1 MATPSV
7 RSRGGAT
14 PLVVE
19 SISGQLY
26 SILCDRITTGV
37 YAPGSRIDPQAIATE
52 FGVSRT
58 PVRDTLVRLEHD
70 RLVETRPRSG
80 TFVTRPSRQDVHE
93 VCQLRKG
100 LEWLATGVAAEAMPL
115 EQIADLR
122 EEAVAALRAAEQ
134 GDYEPFF
141 ASDTRIHHEIIAHTG
156 NSRLIAARESVE
168 PFVYWLRVLGA
179 TGPHRLAGSTRRH
192 LEILD
197 AMAARDIAAA
207 QEAAALHLTEVEE
220 WTLADMASHDIVT

>member
-1 MATPSV
+1 MTTPSV
-7 RSRGGAT
+7 HHRRGRT
-14 PLVVE
+14 TLVVE
-19 SISGQLY
+19 RISEQLY
-26 SILCDRITTGV
+26 SILCERITSGE
-37 YAPGSRIDPQAIATE
+37 YAPGSRLDPQAIASE

-58 PVRDTLVRLEHD
+58 PVRDTLARLEHD

-80 TFVTRPSRQDVHE
+80 TFVTRPTRQDVHE

-100 LEWLATGVAAEAMPL
+100 LEWLATGVAAETMPL

-122 EEAVAALRAAEQ
+122 NEAVNALRAAEQ

-141 ASDTRIHHEIIAHTG
+141 ASDTRIHHDIVATTG
-156 NSRLIAARESVE
+156 NSRLITARESVE

-179 TGPHRLAGSTRRH
+179 TGPHRLAGSTHRH

-197 AMAARDIAAA
+197 AMAARNPAAA
-207 QEAAALHLTEVEE
+207 QEAAAIHLTEVEE

>member
-7 RSRGGAT
+7 RSRGGAA

-19 SISGQLY
+19 SISEQLY

-58 PVRDTLVRLEHD
+58 PVRDTLVRLERD

-141 ASDTRIHHEIIAHTG
+141 ASDTRIHHEIIAHTD

>member
-1 MATPSV
+1 MTTTSV
-7 RSRGGAT
+7 GGQGRP

-19 SISGQLY
+19 SISNQLY
-26 SILCDRITTGV
+26 SLLCERITTGV
-37 YAPGSRIDPQAIATE
+37 YAPGSRLDPQAIAAE

-80 TFVTRPSRQDVHE
+80 TFVTRPTRQDVHE

-122 EEAVAALRAAEQ
+122 DEAVAALEASEQ

-141 ASDTRIHHEIIAHTG
+141 ASDTRIHREIVAATG
-156 NSRLIAARESVE
+156 NSRLVSTRNSVE

-179 TGPHRLAGSTRRH
+179 TGQHRLAGSTRRH

-197 AMAARDIAAA
+197 AMADRDVVAA
-207 QEAAALHLTEVEE
+207 QEAAAVHLDEVEE
-220 WTLADMASHDIVT
+220 WTLADMASHAIVT

>member
-7 RSRGGAT
+7 HSRGGAA

-19 SISGQLY
+19 SISEQLY

-58 PVRDTLVRLEHD
+58 PVRDTLVRLERD

-141 ASDTRIHHEIIAHTG
+141 ASDTRIHHEIIAHTD

>member
-1 MATPSV
+1 MTTPSV
-7 RSRGGAT
+7 RSHRGTA

-19 SISGQLY
+19 SISEQLY
-26 SILCDRITTGV
+26 SILCERITTGV
-37 YAPGSRIDPQAIATE
+37 YAPGSRLDPQAIANE

-80 TFVTRPSRQDVHE
+80 TFVTRPTHQDVHE

-100 LEWLATGVAAEAMPL
+100 LEWLATGVAAEAMSQ

-122 EEAVAALRAAEQ
+122 EESLAALRAAEQ

-141 ASDTRIHHEIIAHTG
+141 LSDTRIHREIIASTG

-179 TGPHRLAGSTRRH
+179 TGPHRLAGSTQRH

-197 AMAARDIAAA
+197 AMAARDVAAA
-207 QEAAALHLTEVEE
+207 QEAAALHLAEVEE
-220 WTLADMASHDIVT
+220 WTLADMASHEIVT

>member
-7 RSRGGAT
+7 RSSRGT
-14 PLVVE
+14 TSLVVE
-19 SISGQLY
+19 PISEQLY
-26 SILCDRITTGV
+26 SILCERITTGA
-37 YAPGSRIDPQAIATE
+37 YAPGSRLDPQAIANE

-80 TFVTRPSRQDVHE
+80 TFVTRPTRQDVHE

-100 LEWLATGVAAEAMPL
+100 LEWLATGVAAEVMPL

-122 EEAVAALRAAEQ
+122 DEAVTALRSAEQ

-141 ASDTRIHHEIIAHTG
+141 ASDTRIHHEITTSTG
-156 NSRLIAARESVE
+156 NSRLITARESVE

-179 TGPHRLAGSTRRH
+179 TGPHRLAGSTQRH

-197 AMAARDIAAA
+197 AMAARDIAGA
-207 QEAAALHLTEVEE
+207 QEAAAVHLAEVEE

>member
-1 MATPSV
+1 MAPPPV
-7 RSRGGAT
+7 RNHRDQT
-14 PLVVE
+14 YLVVE
-19 SISGQLY
+19 RISEQLY
-26 SILCDRITTGV
+26 SILCERITTGE
-37 YAPGSRIDPQAIATE
+37 YAPGSRLDPQAIAKE

-100 LEWLATGVAAEAMPL
+100 LEWLATGVAAAEMPL
-115 EQIADLR
+115 EQITDLR
-122 EEAVAALRAAEQ
+122 DEAVSALDAAER

-141 ASDTRIHHEIIAHTG
+141 ASDTRIHNEITASTG
-156 NSRLIAARESVE
+156 NSRLITARESVE

-197 AMAARDIAAA
+197 AMAARDVAAA
-207 QEAAALHLTEVEE
+207 QEAAAIHLAEVEE

>member
-7 RSRGGAT
+7 RSRGGAA

-19 SISGQLY
+19 SISEQLY

-58 PVRDTLVRLEHD
+58 PVRDTLVRLERD

-141 ASDTRIHHEIIAHTG
+141 ASDTRIHHEIIAHTD

-220 WTLADMASHDIVT
+220 WTLADMAPHDIVT

>member
-1 MATPSV
+1 MATPSAPN
-7 RSRGGAT
+7 RRGAT
-14 PLVVE
+14 SLAVE
-19 SISGQLY
+19 PISEQLY
-26 SILCDRITTGV
+26 SILCERITSGD
-37 YAPGSRIDPQAIATE
+37 YAPGSRLDPQSIAKE

-100 LEWLATGVAAEAMPL
+100 LEWLATGVAAAEMPL

-122 EEAVAALRAAEQ
+122 DEAVSALRSAEQ

-141 ASDTRIHHEIIAHTG
+141 ASDTRIHNEITASTG
-156 NSRLIAARESVE
+156 NSRIDHRPRVGRALRPLAAR
-168 PFVYWLRVLGA
+168 PGRHRPAPARGIHPA
-179 TGPHRLAGSTRRH
+179 APGNPGRHGGP
-192 LEILD
+192 
-197 AMAARDIAAA
+197 
-207 QEAAALHLTEVEE
+207 
-220 WTLADMASHDIVT
+220 

>member
-1 MATPSV
+1 MAGTSV
-7 RSRGGAT
+7 RGRRGSN

-19 SISGQLY
+19 SISEQLY
-26 SILCDRITTGV
+26 SILCERITTGI
-37 YAPGSRIDPQAIATE
+37 YAPGSRIDPQSIATE

-80 TFVTRPSRQDVHE
+80 TFVTRPSRHDVHE
-93 VCQLRKG
+93 VCQLRKA
-100 LEWLATGVAAEAMPL
+100 LEWAATGVAAQAMPAG
-115 EQIADLR
+115 QIADLR
-122 EEAVAALRAAEQ
+122 EEAVAAMRAAER

-141 ASDTRIHHEIIAHTG
+141 ASDTRLHREIIEHTG
-156 NSRLIAARESVE
+156 NTRLITARESVE

-197 AMAARDIAAA
+197 AMAARDVAAA
-207 QEAAALHLTEVEE
+207 QEAAAVHLVEVEE
-220 WTLADMASHDIVT
+220 WTLADMASHSIIT

>member
-7 RSRGGAT
+7 RSRGGAA

-19 SISGQLY
+19 SISEQLY

-58 PVRDTLVRLEHD
+58 PVRDTLVRLERD

-122 EEAVAALRAAEQ
+122 EEALAALRAAEQ

-141 ASDTRIHHEIIAHTG
+141 ASDTRIHHEIIAHTD

>member
-7 RSRGGAT
+7 RSRRDTT

-19 SISGQLY
+19 SISEQLY
-26 SILCDRITTGV
+26 SILCERITTGG
-37 YAPGSRIDPQAIATE
+37 YAPGSRLDPQAIASE

-58 PVRDTLVRLEHD
+58 PVRDTLQRLEHD

-80 TFVTRPSRQDVHE
+80 TFVTRPTRNDVHE

-122 EEAVAALRAAEQ
+122 DEAVAAIRAAEQ

-141 ASDTRIHHEIIAHTG
+141 ASDTRIHREIIASTG
-156 NSRLIAARESVE
+156 NSRLVAARESVE

-197 AMAARDIAAA
+197 AMAARDIGAA
-207 QEAAALHLTEVEE
+207 QEAAAIHLTEVEE
-220 WTLADMASHDIVT
+220 WTLADMASHSIVT

>member
-1 MATPSV
+1 M
-7 RSRGGAT
+7 
-14 PLVVE
+14 
-19 SISGQLY
+19 
-26 SILCDRITTGV
+26 
-37 YAPGSRIDPQAIATE
+37 
-52 FGVSRT
+52 
-58 PVRDTLVRLEHD
+58 
-70 RLVETRPRSG
+70 
-80 TFVTRPSRQDVHE
+80 
-93 VCQLRKG
+93 
-100 LEWLATGVAAEAMPL
+100 
-115 EQIADLR
+115 EQITDLR

-141 ASDTRIHHEIIAHTG
+141 ASDTRIHHEIIAHTN
-156 NSRLIAARESVE
+156 NSRLIAARGSVE

-197 AMAARDIAAA
+197 AMAARDVAAA